1 MWRPPAPH
9 RWGFNLYILESTDR
23 YEIEP
28 SKPFK
33 YNSTQKPVNQK
44 YILWK
49 SSHTL
54 CFALYSI
61 SLHYKAF
68 LGKNLSQEN
77 RLCFWSKGE
86 IPVTNAM
93 TNVSEKKKKKFSEHC
108 VESRF
113 IPWAIFLITADIYR
127 PLQIWWRWMIMK
139 LSPSEFWAPLNQV
152 VGQFLRKWW
161 RSIKRVIASVLGML
175 FIAQTQ

>member
-1 MWRPPAPH
+1 MFQP
-9 RWGFNLYILESTDR
+9 LYHGIDR
-23 YEIEP
+23 QIWDWAKQTFQIQ
-28 SKPFK
+28 SNTKA
-33 YNSTQKPVNQK
+33 VNQK
-44 YILWK
+44 DILWR

-77 RLCFWSKGE
+77 MLCFWSKGE
-86 IPVTNAM
+86 IPITNAM
-93 TNVSEKKKKKFSEHC
+93 TNVSGKIYKFFSENC
-108 VESRF
+108 VDSRF
-113 IPWAIFLITADIYR
+113 IPWAVFLITVDIYR
-127 PLQIWWRWMIMK
+127 PLQTWWRWMIMK

-152 VGQFLRKWW
+152 VGQFLRIWW